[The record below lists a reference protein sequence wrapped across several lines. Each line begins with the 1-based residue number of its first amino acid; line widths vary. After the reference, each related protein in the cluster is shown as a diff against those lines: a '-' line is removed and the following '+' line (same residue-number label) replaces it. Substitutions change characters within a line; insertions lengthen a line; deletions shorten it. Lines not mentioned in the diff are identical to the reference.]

1 MLILAQT
8 TQPTDAWYAV
18 RFLNNTI
25 GAWLAAFGILILTLV
40 VGRVVSFILDR
51 HGKWWQNRSRGR
63 TFGLTLSA
71 ISGPVAMLIFAL
83 GLYLIVRY
91 EILNLKIP
99 DPDDPNQPPFLPKLY
114 LQVCKTISALAVGW
128 TIYRFVDAVEVFLK
142 KWTAKTPTELDD
154 ELVPIIRKALRIFVF
169 IVLILFIAQNIFK
182 WNIGSL
188 LAGLGIGGLAFAL
201 AAQDALKNVFG
212 SIVIFADRPFQMGD
226 RVKISGHDG
235 IIEQVGFRST
245 RLRTLQ
251 GHVVTIPNAIVAN
264 TDIENIG
271 RRPAIKRVLDVT
283 ITYDTPPEKVQRAVD
298 ILREMLDARAE
309 HFLEDSPGRVYF
321 SDFNAESLNLVVY
334 YWFAPPDWWE
344 YLAFTHEFNME
355 LLRRYNEE
363 GIEFAFPTRTLYVKQ
378 DSEFTVRREGPA
390 T

>member
-1 MLILAQT
+1 MNAVLSLLILAAGEAT
-8 TQPTDAWYAV
+8 TNDLRRP
-18 RFLNNTI
+18 
-25 GAWLAAFGILILTLV
+25 
-40 VGRVVSFILDR
+40 
-51 HGKWWQNRSRGR
+51 
-63 TFGLTLSA
+63 
-71 ISGPVAMLIFAL
+71 
-83 GLYLIVRY
+83 
-91 EILNLKIP
+91 
-99 DPDDPNQPPFLPKLY
+99 
-114 LQVCKTISALAVGW
+114 
-128 TIYRFVDAVEVFLK
+128 DAVEVFLK

-154 ELVPIIRKALRIFVF
+154 ELVPIIRKALRVFVF

-182 WNIGSL
+182 WNIGAL
-188 LAGLGIGGLAFAL
+188 VAGLGIGGLAFAL

-212 SIVIFADRPFQMGD
+212 SIVIFADRPFHMGD

-235 IIEQVGFRST
+235 AIDQVGFRSP
-245 RLRTLQ
+245 RIRTLQ
-251 GHVVTIPNAIVAN
+251 GHLVTIPNAIVAN
-264 TDIENIG
+264 TDIETVS
-271 RRPAIKRVLDVT
+271 RRPAIRRVLDVT

-309 HFLEDSPGRVYF
+309 HFPEDSPGRVYF

-344 YLAFTHEFNME
+344 YLAFTHEFNIE